1 MFNGSAV
8 ALITPFT
15 DGGLDIEALNNL
27 IDFHLENSTQALV
40 ILGTTGEAATI
51 SFEEREEI
59 IKNTV
64 KRVDSRIPVIV
75 GVGLNS
81 TEASI
86 KNTSQAEALGA
97 DGLLVVTPYY
107 NKATQNGLIAHF
119 EKIASSTSLP
129 LILYNVPGRTGVN
142 IAPSTVAIL
151 SQVENIIGIKE
162 ASGDISQILEIKR
175 LVPDDFKIYSG
186 NDDQIVPIYSCG
198 GHGVISV
205 LANIIPRETQLMCK
219 AFEVGD
225 LKNSLNLQLSYKK
238 LIDLIFCEVNPI
250 PVKAAL
256 AQMNMCNNLLRLPL
270 TSMEVDNESLLV
282 EEMKILNII

>member
-15 DGGLDIEALNNL
+15 HGGLDLEALNNL

-40 ILGTTGEAATI
+40 ILGTTGEAATT

-59 IKNTV
+59 IKTTIE
-64 KRVDSRIPVIV
+64 RVNNRIPVIV

-86 KNTSQAEALGA
+86 KNINQAESLGA
-97 DGLLVVTPYY
+97 DGLLIVTPYY
-107 NKATQNGLIAHF
+107 NKATQKGLVAHY
-119 EKIASSTSLP
+119 EKLANSTKLP
-129 LILYNVPGRTGVN
+129 IILYNVPGRTGVN
-142 IAPSTVAIL
+142 LQASTVGKL
-151 SQVENIIGIKE
+151 SQIPNIIGIKE

-175 LVPDDFKIYSG
+175 LVPEDFKIYSG

-225 LKNSLNLQLSYKK
+225 FKNSLSLQLQYKR

-270 TSMEVDNESLLV
+270 TSMEEDNQNLLI
-282 EEMKILNII
+282 EEMKSLNII